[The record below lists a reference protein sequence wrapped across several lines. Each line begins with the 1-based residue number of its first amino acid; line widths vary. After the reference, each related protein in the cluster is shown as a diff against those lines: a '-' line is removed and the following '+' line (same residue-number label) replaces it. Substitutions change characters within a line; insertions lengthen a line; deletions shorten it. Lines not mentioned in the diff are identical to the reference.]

1 MTSTMDRRLG
11 QLQSKV
17 QQEINLMDDKIQRNE
32 DYLDSLMAEIA
43 DYEDKLRRV
52 QYKQDQAQEEQIG
65 KKRANQATVKAQAA
79 KMISEHNADMAALME
94 RMKQEETAISK
105 DFEEHVAQMDEF
117 VQRKLN
123 ARVQQLEL
131 QIEATQKMVQKYQEK
146 LEMVPELVGTPED
159 YENDSVRELE
169 LKQIQAL
176 EKQLKENNQAR
187 LASLLEA
194 KSHLS
199 DCVDTLEQMD
209 QRHAVQMESL
219 KNKLMTMDASYD
231 DKLKKMKQAQARDR
245 EAMNR
250 KIREAESRVKGNNK
264 LMRRLERNHAR
275 EITGLRKENEFLRDE
290 YQIATAN
297 ELHRKIEQKRVQDD
311 RIKAENLT
319 VNLRAREDVLMK
331 MRTDNE
337 TMKREIAR
345 IQHEERL
352 EKRRRQL
359 GLA

>member
-1 MTSTMDRRLG
+1 MDRRLG

-32 DYLDSLMAEIA
+32 DYLDSLLTEIA
-43 DYEDKLRRV
+43 DYQDKLRRI
-52 QYKQDQAQEEQIG
+52 QYKQDQAQEEYIG
-65 KKRANQATVKAQAA
+65 RKRGNAAMIKAQAA
-79 KMISEHNADMAALME
+79 KMISEHNADMAELME

-105 DFEEHVAQMDEF
+105 DFEDHVAQMDEF

-123 ARVQQLEL
+123 ARVQQLEI
-131 QIEATQKMVQKYQEK
+131 QIETTQKAIKKYEEK
-146 LEMVPELVGTPED
+146 LRMVPELIGTQED
-159 YENDSVRELE
+159 DDNEGVRELE
-169 LKQIQAL
+169 LRQIQSL

-187 LASLLEA
+187 LSSLLEA

-199 DCVDTLEQMD
+199 DCVATLEQMD
-209 QRHAVQMESL
+209 QQHAVQMESL
-219 KNKLMTMDASYD
+219 KSKLMSMDATYD
-231 DKLKKMKQAQARDR
+231 DKLNKMKQAQDRDR
-245 EAMNR
+245 DAMNR
-250 KIREAESRVKGNNK
+250 KIHEAETRVRGNNK
-264 LMRRLERNHAR
+264 LMKRLERNHAR

-290 YQIATAN
+290 YQIATTN
-297 ELHRKIEQKRVQDD
+297 ELHRKTEQKRIQDD
-311 RIKAENLT
+311 MVRAENLT
-319 VNLRAREDVLMK
+319 NDLKAREDLLMK

-345 IQHEERL
+345 IQHEARL